1 MEQLATSFSIS
12 SSGKLSEDVTNY
24 NKNFCL
30 GPRVMPEIIFNLLL
44 KKYRVQNII
53 CSVEST

>member
-12 SSGKLSEDVTNY
+12 SSAKLSEDVTNY

-30 GPRVMPEIIFNLLL
+30 GPRVMTEIIFNLLL
-44 KKYRVQNII
+44 KRY
-53 CSVEST
+53 

>member
-1 MEQLATSFSIS
+1 MEQLATSFSIGS
-12 SSGKLSEDVTNY
+12 SEKLFENVTNY

-44 KKYRVQNII
+44 KRY
-53 CSVEST
+53 